1 MVGRYGMVVKHD
13 LEREMKMKQS
23 VSSHGHKKFVHFLV
37 TFVTLIGIVGGGGRS
52 SRGARGRNAR
62 ALRMSLRFSYID
74 GCGVAGCLKAASGVG
89 RAAGKGS

>member
-52 SRGARGRNAR
+52 S
-62 ALRMSLRFSYID
+62 SLPYISSD
-74 GCGVAGCLKAASGVG
+74 ISEP
-89 RAAGKGS
+89 GS